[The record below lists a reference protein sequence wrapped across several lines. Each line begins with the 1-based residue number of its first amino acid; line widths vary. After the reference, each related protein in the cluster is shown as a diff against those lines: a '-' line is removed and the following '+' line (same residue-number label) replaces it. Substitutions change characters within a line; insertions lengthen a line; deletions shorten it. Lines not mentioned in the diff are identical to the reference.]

1 MKKKGIF
8 IILTIAVFSW
18 AWVVSY
24 SDLDDEKT
32 RIDNEDFENP
42 KRIACIYDHDE
53 HLEASELDEECN
65 LCHHLFDEDGK
76 KVEDETSEDQRC
88 VECHEEKSSGELLH
102 LRKAYHTRCKGC
114 HMEKKLGPV
123 LCGECHQR

>member
-1 MKKKGIF
+1 MKRKGLY
-8 IILTIAVFSW
+8 IIVMMALFSW
-18 AWVVSY
+18 AWVSSY
-24 SDLDDEKT
+24 SDEEKS

-42 KRIACIYDHDE
+42 KRVACVYDHDE
-53 HLEASELDEECN
+53 HQEVSKVEECTV
-65 LCHHLFDEDGK
+65 CHHLFEDGK

-88 VECHEEKSSGELLH
+88 VECHEAKSSGDTLP

-114 HMEKKLGPV
+114 HLDKKAGPI